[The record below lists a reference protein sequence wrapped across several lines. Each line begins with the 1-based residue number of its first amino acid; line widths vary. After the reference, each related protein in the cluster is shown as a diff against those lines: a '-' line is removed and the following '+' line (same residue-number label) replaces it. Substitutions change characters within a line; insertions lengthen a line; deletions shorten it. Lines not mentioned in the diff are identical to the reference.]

1 MSRLALLVASAFF
14 MEYLDGSIIA
24 TALPRMAVSLGST
37 AVDLHIGISA
47 YLLAVA
53 VFILPGGWASER
65 FGGRLVFTSAMAV
78 FVLGSVLCGL
88 AQSVTWFVAA
98 RVLQGIGGAM
108 MVPVGRLIVLRATE
122 KADLLRAIA
131 LLTWPA
137 LTAPLL
143 GPPLGGLIAEHAS
156 WRWIF
161 FINLPLGCIGLAL
174 SLWLVPRATS
184 SARRAFD
191 ATGFCL
197 ATIAL
202 LCGTIGL
209 DQLDDLSTAP
219 LMAAILLTIA
229 VAAGIAFARHVR
241 SATHPL
247 VNPANFAIPT
257 FRMVMIT
264 GSLMRVLISSMPFLL
279 PLFFQLGFGLDAFH
293 AGLTVLGLFVGNI
306 AIKPLT
312 TAILRRLG
320 FRTVLVGNGLLQAAT
335 MLACALI
342 SPATPTEILL
352 PLLVIS
358 GASRSLQ
365 FTATSS
371 LAFADVPQPA
381 MGSANTVFS
390 VSVQLSLGLGVALGA
405 VTLQAIGHAMGT
417 PTVPTLPVF
426 QASFAVIGLLMA
438 ASSLQALRL
447 SAQAGDAVTL
457 RGKGG

>member
-65 FGGRLVFTSAMAV
+65 FGGRVVFTSAMAV

-88 AQSVTWFVAA
+88 AQSVTGFVAA

-108 MVPVGRLIVLRATE
+108 MVPVGRLIVLRTTE

-143 GPPLGGLIAEHAS
+143 GPPLGGLIAEQAS

-161 FINLPLGCIGLAL
+161 FINLPLGCVGIAMA
-174 SLWLVPRATS
+174 LWLVPAAAGTV
-184 SARRAFD
+184 RRGFD
-191 ATGFCL
+191 GVGFGL
-197 ATIAL
+197 ASVCL

-209 DQLDDLSTAP
+209 DRLGDGLSF
-219 LMAAILLTIA
+219 LKWVFGLLA
-229 VAAGIAFARHVR
+229 VAVVSGGWFASHIRR
-241 SATHPL
+241 APHPL
-247 VNPANFAIPT
+247 VNPANFGIAT
-257 FRMVMIT
+257 FRMVMVG
-264 GSLMRVLISSMPFLL
+264 GSAMRILISAMPFLL

-293 AGLTVLGLFVGNI
+293 AGLTVLALFAGNI

-312 TAILRRLG
+312 SPILRRFG
-320 FRTVLVGNGLLQAAT
+320 FRGVLVGNGLLQAAT
-335 MLACALI
+335 MFGCALV
-342 SPATPTEILL
+342 SPGTASWVLWG
-352 PLLVIS
+352 LLVVS

-371 LAFADVPQPA
+371 LAFADVPQAA
-381 MGSANTVFS
+381 MGSANTLFS
-390 VSVQLSLGLGVALGA
+390 VATQLSFGLGVALGA
-405 VTLQAIGHAMGT
+405 VILQGLG
-417 PTVPTLPVF
+417 VVLGVGGGPTLVVF
-426 QASFAVIGLLMA
+426 QGGFVVLGVLMVGVAVSALGLA
-438 ASSLQALRL
+438 RG
-447 SAQAGDAVTL
+447 AGDLVAG
-457 RGKGG
+457 RG